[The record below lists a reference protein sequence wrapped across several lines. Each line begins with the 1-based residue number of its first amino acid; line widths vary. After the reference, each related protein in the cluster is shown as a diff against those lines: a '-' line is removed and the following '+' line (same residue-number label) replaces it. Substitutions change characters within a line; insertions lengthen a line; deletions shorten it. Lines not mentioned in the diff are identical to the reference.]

1 MTSSMISRII
11 KWHMKDGFSVFKNTW
26 ESNFI
31 KKFTFIF
38 MFSIL
43 SKDYRIIGIEEI
55 MRLNNC

>member
-1 MTSSMISRII
+1 MISRII

-43 SKDYRIIGIEEI
+43 SKDYRIIGIEEK
-55 MRLNNC
+55 CV